1 MFYQHVEQQW
11 KAGKV
16 SVGLPAR
23 GHGKRVSLEGTG
35 ITRLAIAFLSE
46 PERQKIADLARE
58 DAIAKRDAGSRP
70 EVKRAEIVQ
79 RLQGYDFVE
88 IAHAL
93 EVLSESDSAILE
105 LEEVRNVWDRVSVAL
120 DHHDCEHLPALQQLE
135 KELAEA
141 GRFGE

>member
-16 SVGLPAR
+16 SVGLPTL
-23 GHGKRVSLEGTG
+23 GHGKSVSLEGTG

-46 PERQKIADLARE
+46 PERRKIADLARE
-58 DAIAKRDAGSRP
+58 DAIAKRDAGTRP
-70 EVKRAEIVQ
+70 EVNRAEIVQ

-93 EVLSESDSAILE
+93 EVLSESDSVILE
-105 LEEVRNVWDRVSVAL
+105 LEEVRSVWDRVSVAL
-120 DHHDCEHLPALQQLE
+120 DHHDSEQLPALQHLE